1 MNAITTLCHS
11 FKKEPRLREST
22 LSQPVRCWSE
32 KDVLDRTIV
41 DAYVLI
47 LKTRG
52 CSWALSSGCTMCGYW
67 NDSAMGPVS
76 DTDLLQQFDTAMER
90 YAGEK
95 IVKIFTS
102 GSFLDPGEIPQ
113 TVRNHI
119 LQKLTQTTE
128 KISVESRPE
137 YITQQTLTEL
147 KEFTTHTPLEVGIG
161 LETSNDFIRTHAINK
176 GFTFNDY
183 KKAAQLLKKN
193 HYLVKTYVLVK
204 PPFLT
209 EQEALTDTLQTIQT
223 CTPFTDTISIN
234 PTTVQRNTLVEYL
247 WKRYQYR
254 PPWLWT
260 VIEILKQGSKQSSK
274 RLQCD
279 VTGGGSIRGPHNCKT
294 CDSTILKALS
304 EFSLTQKRTVLEH
317 LTCDCQD
324 LWRDQLDT
332 EALSFGSCIDFVRW
346 QP

>member
-119 LQKLTQTTE
+119 LQKTDANNRENIGRITT
-128 KISVESRPE
+128 
-137 YITQQTLTEL
+137 
-147 KEFTTHTPLEVGIG
+147 
-161 LETSNDFIRTHAINK
+161 
-176 GFTFNDY
+176 
-183 KKAAQLLKKN
+183 
-193 HYLVKTYVLVK
+193 
-204 PPFLT
+204 
-209 EQEALTDTLQTIQT
+209 
-223 CTPFTDTISIN
+223 
-234 PTTVQRNTLVEYL
+234 
-247 WKRYQYR
+247 
-254 PPWLWT
+254 
-260 VIEILKQGSKQSSK
+260 
-274 RLQCD
+274 
-279 VTGGGSIRGPHNCKT
+279 
-294 CDSTILKALS
+294 
-304 EFSLTQKRTVLEH
+304 
-317 LTCDCQD
+317 
-324 LWRDQLDT
+324 
-332 EALSFGSCIDFVRW
+332 
-346 QP
+346 